1 MNSVEINVIRNSV
14 YEKKPLI
21 HCITNPISIN
31 QCANAVLSSG
41 ARPIMAE
48 HPLEVAEITQTASAL
63 MLNIANI
70 TDVRMKSI
78 KTASETAKK
87 YNIPSVLDIVGISCS
102 QLRRNYVHE
111 LLDIHI
117 PTVIK
122 GNYSEICALCDDKY
136 RSAGV
141 DSHSSATFQ
150 KTLDSAVFSARKYN
164 TVILASGKSDIV
176 TDGKRVAY
184 IHNGSPRLAE
194 ITGTGC
200 MQGALTAVYLSV
212 ADGFHAAVTAC
223 TVMGICGELASCK
236 EGTGS
241 FYTALLNSLSLLKN
255 DDIEKYMNSEE
266 CAVEK
271 I

>member
-1 MNSVEINVIRNSV
+1 MNAVEINGIRSSV
-14 YEKKPLI
+14 YAKNPLI

-31 QCANAVLSSG
+31 QCANAVLSAG

-48 HPLEVAEITQTASAL
+48 HPLEVAEITATASAL

-70 TDVRMKSI
+70 TDVRMESI
-78 KTASETAKK
+78 K
-87 YNIPSVLDIVGISCS
+87 ISS
-102 QLRRNYVHE
+102 DTRNYVHE

-122 GNYSEICALCDDKY
+122 GNYSEICALSDETY

-141 DSHSSATFQ
+141 DSHSSATLQ
-150 KTLDSAVFSARKYN
+150 KTLDSAVSASQKYN
-164 TVILASGKSDIV
+164 TVILASGKTDIV
-176 TDGKRVAY
+176 TDGKRVVY
-184 IHNGSPRLAE
+184 IHNGTPRLAE

-212 ADGFHAAVTAC
+212 ADGFCASVTAC
-223 TVMGICGELASCK
+223 TVMGICGELASHA

-241 FYTALLNSLSLLKN
+241 FYISFLDSLSLSKN
-255 DDIEKYMNSEE
+255 DDIEKYIRLEESEF
-266 CAVEK
+266 EK

>member
-78 KTASETAKK
+78 KTASDTAQK

>member
-1 MNSVEINVIRNSV
+1 MNAVEINGIRSSV
-14 YEKKPLI
+14 YAKNPLI

-31 QCANAVLSSG
+31 QCANAVLSAG

-48 HPLEVAEITQTASAL
+48 HPLEVAEITATASAL

-70 TDVRMKSI
+70 TDVRMESI
-78 KTASETAKK
+78 K
-87 YNIPSVLDIVGISCS
+87 I
-102 QLRRNYVHE
+102 
-111 LLDIHI
+111 LDIHI

-122 GNYSEICALCDDKY
+122 GNYSEICALSDETY

-141 DSHSSATFQ
+141 DSHSSATLQ
-150 KTLDSAVFSARKYN
+150 KTLDSAVSASQKYN
-164 TVILASGKSDIV
+164 TVILASGKTDIV

-184 IHNGSPRLAE
+184 IHNGTPRLAE

-212 ADGFHAAVTAC
+212 ADGFCASVTAC
-223 TVMGICGELASCK
+223 TVMGICGELASHRQ
-236 EGTGS
+236 GTGS
-241 FYTALLNSLSLLKN
+241 FYTSLLDSLSLLKN

>member
-1 MNSVEINVIRNSV
+1 MNSVEINVVRNSV

-21 HCITNPISIN
+21 HC
-31 QCANAVLSSG
+31 

-122 GNYSEICALCDDKY
+122 GNYSEICALSDDEY

-164 TVILASGKSDIV
+164 TVILASGKTDIV
-176 TDGKRVAY
+176 TDGKKAAY

-200 MQGALTAVYLSV
+200 MQGALTAVYLS
-212 ADGFHAAVTAC
+212 ASDGFQSAVTAC
-223 TVMGICGELASCK
+223 IVMGICGELASCK

-241 FYTALLNSLSLLKN
+241 FYTALLDSLSLLRN
-255 DDIEKYMNSEE
+255 ANIEKYMRVEE
-266 CAVEK
+266 LTLEK

>member
-1 MNSVEINVIRNSV
+1 MNSVAINTIRNSV

-31 QCANAVLSSG
+31 QCANAVLAAG
-41 ARPIMAE
+41 ARPVMAE
-48 HPLEVAEITQTASAL
+48 HPLETAEITQTASAL

-78 KTASETAKK
+78 KISSDTAKK
-87 YNIPSVLDIVGISCS
+87 YHIPSVLDIVGISCS

-111 LLDIHI
+111 LLDSYI
-117 PTVIK
+117 PNVIK
-122 GNYSEICALCDDKY
+122 GNYSEICALSDETYK
-136 RSAGV
+136 SAGV
-141 DSHSSATFQ
+141 DSHPSATFR
-150 KTLDSAVFSARKYN
+150 KTLDSAVSSAQKYN
-164 TVILASGKSDIV
+164 TVILASGKTDIV
-176 TDGKRVAY
+176 TDGKRAAY

-212 ADGFHAAVTAC
+212 AEDFESAVTAC
-223 TVMGICGELASCK
+223 TVMGICGELASHA

-241 FYTALLNSLSLLKN
+241 FYTSLLDSLSLLKHS
-255 DDIEKYMNSEE
+255 DIEKYMRLEE
-266 CAVEK
+266 STLEK

>member
-1 MNSVEINVIRNSV
+1 MNSVEINVVRNSV

-31 QCANAVLSSG
+31 QCANAVLSAG

-87 YNIPSVLDIVGISCS
+87 YNISSVLDIVGISCS

-122 GNYSEICALCDDKY
+122 GNYSEICALSDDTY

-141 DSHSSATFQ
+141 DSHGSATFQ
-150 KTLDSAVFSARKYN
+150 KTLDSAVSSARKYN
-164 TVILASGKSDIV
+164 AVILASGKTDIV

-200 MQGALTAVYLSV
+200 MQGALTAVYLS
-212 ADGFHAAVTAC
+212 ASDGFQSAVTAC
-223 TVMGICGELASCK
+223 IVMGICGELASCK

-241 FYTALLNSLSLLKN
+241 FYTALLDSLSLLRN
-255 DDIEKYMNSEE
+255 ADIEKYIKLEE
-266 CAVEK
+266 TTLEK

>member
-31 QCANAVLSSG
+31 QCANAVLSLG

-48 HPLEVAEITQTASAL
+48 HPLEVAEITQTAFAL

-122 GNYSEICALCDDKY
+122 GNYSEICALSDDEY

-150 KTLDSAVFSARKYN
+150 KTLNSAVSSAQKYN

-200 MQGALTAVYLSV
+200 MQGALTAVYLS
-212 ADGFHAAVTAC
+212 ASDGFQSAVTAC

-241 FYTALLNSLSLLKN
+241 FYTALLDSLSLLRN
-255 DDIEKYMNSEE
+255 ADIEKYMRVEE
-266 CAVEK
+266 LTVEK

>member
-1 MNSVEINVIRNSV
+1 MNALEINTVRNSV
-14 YEKKPLI
+14 YEKRPLI

-31 QCANAVLSSG
+31 MCANAVLSAG

-48 HPLEVAEITQTASAL
+48 HPLEVQEITATASAL

-70 TDVRMKSI
+70 TDVRMESI
-78 KTASETAKK
+78 KKSSVTAKE
-87 YNIPSVLDIVGISCS
+87 YYIPSVLDIVGISCS

-111 LLDIHI
+111 LLAMHI

-122 GNYSEICALCDDKY
+122 GNYSEICALSDEKY

-141 DSHSSATFQ
+141 DSHSSATFE
-150 KTLDSAVFSARKYN
+150 KTLDSAVSASKKYHA
-164 TVILASGKSDIV
+164 VVLASGKTDIV
-176 TDGKRVAY
+176 TDGEKVAY

-212 ADGFHAAVTAC
+212 AGGFESAVTAC
-223 TVMGICGELASCK
+223 TVMGICGELASVK

-241 FYTALLNSLSLLKN
+241 FYTALLDSLSLLRN
-255 DDIEKYMNSEE
+255 ADIEKYMRVEE
-266 CAVEK
+266 LTVEK